1 MSICKVIKT
10 NRYISFVGANTL
22 TYFGLH
28 GKVYAVIEAVLG
40 KFSLYSEL
48 LENVIASS
56 IIAVVIMFVLS
67 LILIIPAMII
77 NRWFPWVL
85 GRKRKA

>member
-1 MSICKVIKT
+1 M
-10 NRYISFVGANTL
+10 
-22 TYFGLH
+22 
-28 GKVYAVIEAVLG
+28 IEAVLG

-56 IIAVVIMFVLS
+56 IIAVVITFVLS